1 MLQKKNHSFSE
12 TVTIMD
18 KVEHAKLSTS
28 VYNANMTASC
38 SVISE
43 KLNCLLYEDFNY
55 KGWALLCRSAV

>member
-1 MLQKKNHSFSE
+1 
-12 TVTIMD
+12 MD

-28 VYNANMTASC
+28 VYNANMTVSC